1 MQLFIKIVLISLT
14 LWGFSHKAEATKQPL
29 YDNTLCYAQAAYHE
43 ARSIDTIAMRLV
55 QSVVYNRVKMKGYPS
70 NACGVVWQRAQFSWT
85 MRPGHRMGQAPEAV
99 APADG
104 ARLREALSMAR
115 SLRAGDWRPS
125 ISADHFLMP
134 EALPRRHNGTL
145 RFPAWAQCP
154 AAHPDRCMSYNGQKL
169 LAPDFTYRGMWL
181 YTIR

>member
-1 MQLFIKIVLISLT
+1 MQKYMKLLGILMLLHIFPQ
-14 LWGFSHKAEATKQPL
+14 KAMASKGHN
-29 YDNTLCYAQAAYHE
+29 YDNTRCYAQAAYHE
-43 ARSIDTIAMRLV
+43 ARSIDRTAMRLV

-85 MRPGHRMGQAPEAV
+85 LRPGHRMGQAPEAV

-125 ISADHFLMP
+125 ISADHFLTP
-134 EALPRRHNGTL
+134 EALPRRHNGKL
-145 RFPAWAQCP
+145 RFPAWARCP

>member
-1 MQLFIKIVLISLT
+1 MHKYIKIIPILLAF
-14 LWGFSHKAEATKQPL
+14 WGFSQKAEASKSPT

-43 ARSIDTIAMRLV
+43 ARSLDTTAMRLV

-85 MRPGHRMGQAPEAV
+85 LRHPHPIGRAPKDV

-104 ARLREALSMAR
+104 ARLQEALSMAR

-125 ISADHFLMP
+125 ISADHFLTP
-134 EALPRRHNGTL
+134 EALPRHQNGTL
-145 RFPAWAQCP
+145 RFPAWARCP
-154 AAHPDRCMSYNGQKL
+154 AAHPDRCMSYKGQKL